1 MAFQIVLN
9 VFIAFIWVLL
19 QNSFTL
25 GDFVIGYVIGFGVL
39 YLLQKILP
47 FEFYFRRLKAVFAL
61 LWLFTKELF
70 IANIDMVKIVLNPSF
85 KHKPGIIAVPT
96 NLTKKW
102 EISLIS
108 CLISLT
114 PGTLVMDYSLDS
126 KYIYIHN
133 IDIESRQAMIEDIQN
148 KFEKAILEVRK

>member
-19 QNSFTL
+19 QNSFTF

-70 IANIDMVKIVLNPSF
+70 IANIDMVKIVLSPSF

-133 IDIESRQAMIEDIQN
+133 IDIESRKAMIEDIQN

>member
-1 MAFQIVLN
+1 ML
-9 VFIAFIWVLL
+9 
-19 QNSFTL
+19 S
-25 GDFVIGYVIGFGVL
+25 
-39 YLLQKILP
+39 
-47 FEFYFRRLKAVFAL
+47 
-61 LWLFTKELF
+61 
-70 IANIDMVKIVLNPSF
+70 PSF

-126 KYIYIHN
+126 N
-133 IDIESRQAMIEDIQN
+133 IFI
-148 KFEKAILEVRK
+148 FTILI